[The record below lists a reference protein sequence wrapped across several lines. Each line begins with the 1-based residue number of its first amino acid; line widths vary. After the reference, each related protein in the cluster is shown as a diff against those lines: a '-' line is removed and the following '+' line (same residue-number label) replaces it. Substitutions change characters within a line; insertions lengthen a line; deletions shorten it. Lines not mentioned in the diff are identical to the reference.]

1 MDDLPDL
8 TEEMAE
14 WSAARSNAR
23 LPEHIQIQAVEFREP
38 LMRSEEERV
47 VLNSPLLVS
56 PSSLSGE
63 GAVRL
68 ALAYDLFGRA
78 HAVEPEESGL
88 PGRGRFI
95 GAAHAVA
102 AMRWALPPDEQAR
115 LREEWRSRIGDEWQS
130 PFFPGSRAWVRVD
143 AVKPNRTEAAALLAA
158 DYLYEK
164 HGPEVLRDIAR
175 EAATADSWDAIL
187 LGRLGQYTAHLDAE
201 VEAYARG
208 GMEAA
213 NRVEEVAPAVTPVAL
228 PLDTGRVE
236 LLPSSQSRFQ
246 VEVPGASE
254 PILVHASG
262 ATISNPQGHPLPPP
276 CISMYGDIRIYGDWI
291 DVGRELQATRIE
303 ARGDIMPPLA
313 AGWTP
318 APPETIAYLITHQ
331 QGSTEAPPAQVIAAL
346 QPDGTMVPLGRFTDS
361 GLISAVQRGETL
373 QFAVSQHQA
382 TCNHR
387 SFGLYEPVSGLVSY
401 WPTQPEVVGGFGGV
415 LSRPDSPDLLTFTFE
430 DGTIYRLLETG
441 GSNRVTQ
448 LGRAEGFGYPR
459 AWRPGTGEVVTIN
472 PEQSVFRFVD
482 PATGA
487 LQRSLEVEGAP
498 LWSLQLSADGRYLYY
513 LSAPGLPEL
522 GGQPDFGN
530 ATLHIYDLVE
540 ETEETLAFAGE
551 QLFFWPIGAQS
562 DTLPVV
568 VGVAGDEAEAWLPRG
583 SRLLVVNPADP
594 QNYIVADEVSDEEF
608 IVSALN
614 CASGSIL
621 YTVMN
626 DEGKDFEVRF
636 WPSNGRTPVPV
647 VAGDSSFPLACP

>member
-1 MDDLPDL
+1 LDDLPAL

-14 WSAARSNAR
+14 WSSARSNAR
-23 LPEHIQIQAVEFREP
+23 LPERIEVQAVEFREP
-38 LMRSEEERV
+38 LLRSEEERV
-47 VLNSPLLVS
+47 VLNSPLLVP
-56 PSSLSGE
+56 PSSLGGE
-63 GAVRL
+63 EAVRL
-68 ALAYDLFGRA
+68 ALAHDLFGRA

-115 LREEWRSRIGDEWQS
+115 LRDDWRSRLEDEWGS
-130 PFFPGSRAWVRVD
+130 PFFSGVRTGLRIDV
-143 AVKPNRTEAAALLAA
+143 VEPNRAEATALLAA

-164 HGPEVLRDIAR
+164 HGPDALGDIAR
-175 EAATADSWDAIL
+175 EAATADSWDVIL
-187 LGRLGQYTAHLDAE
+187 LGRLGQYTAHLNAE
-201 VEAYARG
+201 IEAYARG

-213 NRVEEVAPAVTPVAL
+213 NRVEEVAPGVTPVAL
-228 PLDTGRVE
+228 PFDTGRVE
-236 LLPSSQSRFQ
+236 PLPSSQSRFQ

-254 PILVHASG
+254 PIIVHASG
-262 ATISNPQGHPLPPP
+262 ATISNPQGNPLPPP
-276 CISMYGDIRIYGDWI
+276 CISLYGDIRIHGDWI

-303 ARGDIMPPLA
+303 TRGEIVPPLA
-313 AGWTP
+313 ADWTP
-318 APPETIAYLITHQ
+318 APPETIAYFITFQ
-331 QGSTEAPPAQVIAAL
+331 QGSTEAPPTQVIAAL
-346 QPDGTMVPLGRFTDS
+346 QPDGTMVPLGRFTNS
-361 GLISAVQRGETL
+361 GLSSVVQRGETL
-373 QFAVSQHQA
+373 QFAISQERA
-382 TCNHR
+382 MCNHR

-401 WPTQPEVVGGFGGV
+401 WPTQPEVGGAIGGV
-415 LSRPDSPDLLTFTFE
+415 LSRPDSPDLLAYTYG
-430 DGTIYRLLETG
+430 DGTIYSLLETG
-441 GSNRVTQ
+441 GSNRVTP

-482 PATGA
+482 PVSGD

-498 LWSLQLSADGRYLYY
+498 LWSMQLSADGRYLSY
-513 LSAPGLPEL
+513 LSAPSLPEL

-551 QLFFWPIGAQS
+551 QLFLWSIGAQS
-562 DTLPVV
+562 DTLPLV

-583 SRLLVVNPADP
+583 SRLLAVDPADP
-594 QNYIVADEVSDEEF
+594 QNYVVADEVSDEEF

-621 YTVMN
+621 YTVMK

-636 WPSNGRTPVPV
+636 WPSNGRPPVPV
-647 VAGDSSFPLACP
+647 EAGDSNWPLACP